1 MFAHEDKINANNN
14 TRRQSG
20 KFTSRDFELFLI
32 ENFQFIGLFLDEHS
46 EIFSGISSTIENLA
60 LAEFFGNELGLPGH
74 A

>member
-32 ENFQFIGLFLDEHS
+32 ENFQFIGLFLDEQS
-46 EIFSGISSTIENLA
+46 EIFSRISLVIENLV
-60 LAEFFGNELGLPGH
+60 LSEFFGNELGLPVH
-74 A
+74 T